1 MAAGIHSTPR
11 LSRSVYPVDSQS
23 RVGTTCHRGVSK
35 VSVACRPLVLK
46 SIVVR
51 ASNQAATQTQ
61 RSWSTEDSAAFY
73 KVEGW
78 GASYFAVNE
87 KGHVVVSPDAS
98 DDGAETIDL
107 FELVDSLK
115 RRNVQLPMVIRFP
128 DIIQNRMQEL
138 QNCFDAAIARFGCEG
153 AFQGVFPVKCNQ
165 DRRLLEDIVEYGRP
179 IKFGLEAGS
188 KPELLIAM
196 SQLKDNDGA
205 ILVCNGYKDQ
215 EYIENALVA
224 RKLGLNSVIVLEQ
237 MQELPLV
244 LEASKRL
251 DARPLIG
258 VRAKLSTRHDGH
270 WGETSGDR
278 AKFGLSVNE
287 IVRVVKILRE
297 HEMLDCL
304 QLLHFHIGSQIPSIS
319 LIKEAMREGSHLY
332 CELALMG
339 AKMGFIDVGGGL
351 GIDYDGSRSSSV
363 ASTNYT
369 MQNYANDVVAAVVD
383 ACLLKGV
390 KQPIILTESGR
401 ALASH
406 QSVLV
411 FDVLSAN
418 IFNESHALQNFQM
431 LGPDSADQVVPPEQF
446 TGGDKPKP
454 RKARHGRLE
463 NGAGTYLLRTFHE
476 VLETMDETNFQEAY
490 HDAKQFKAEATAL
503 FKLGCLTLEQRAQA
517 DSLYQV
523 ICHEVLRF
531 ARETGEMADDAET
544 LRRSFAAI
552 YHVNLSVF
560 RSVPDSWAI
569 SQVFPIMPI
578 HRLDE
583 EPAVQAT
590 LADLTCDSDGKIDHF
605 PGYPNA
611 TGKVIAVHELEEDRP
626 YYLGLFLAGTYQ
638 EVMGSSHNLFGTTNV
653 VYVRARPKSSNKAC
667 NGVQSKPIGKLIF
680 HRGGYSIEHVVPGQT
695 TDQVLRTVQHD
706 ADDMMEDLRNKA
718 EEAVAEGNLSLEEA
732 QTLLH
737 NLKKTMHSYT
747 YLSS

>member
-1 MAAGIHSTPR
+1 MAAGIHSSPG
-11 LSRSVYPVDSQS
+11 LSRSVYPVDRDLDDLFACASQS
-23 RVGTTCHRGVSK
+23 RVGPTCHRGVYK
-35 VSVACRPLVLK
+35 VSVACGPLVSK
-46 SIVVR
+46 SIAVR

-61 RSWSTEDSAAFY
+61 RSWSTEDSASFY

-224 RKLGLNSVIVLEQ
+224 RKLGLNSIIVLEQ

-251 DARPLIG
+251 DARPVIG

-297 HEMLDCL
+297 HDMLDCL

-390 KQPIILTESGR
+390 KQPIISTESGR

-418 IFNESHALQNFQM
+418 TFDESHALQNFQM
-431 LGPDSADQVVPPEQF
+431 LGPDSAD
-446 TGGDKPKP
+446 
-454 RKARHGRLE
+454 
-463 NGAGTYLLRTFHE
+463 
-476 VLETMDETNFQEAY
+476 QEAY

-517 DSLYQV
+517 ESLYQV

-531 ARETGEMADDAET
+531 ARETGEMADDAEI

-611 TGKVIAVHELEEDRP
+611 TGKVIVVHELEENRP

-653 VYVRARPKSSNKAC
+653 VYVRARPKSPNKAC
-667 NGVQSKPIGKLIF
+667 NGMLSKPNGKLIF

-718 EEAVAEGNLSLEEA
+718 EEAVAEGTLSLEEA